1 MKRKKDGLFDMDRGK
16 SLPKDKKKKEDKL
29 AKVKKNDNDDDDG
42 RDDDAKKERYGKKD
56 KKDKSRIPAIADP
69 KVVVDLREGRAT
81 NIATPTQ
88 ATRGLS
94 AEAGYITMAEA
105 INCAKAEG
113 GSGDVLKVDL
123 EWDLARS
130 VATWDVTFSAG
141 VEYEIEE
148 TTGNLLGTKP
158 KALAKLA
165 VLSPLSLNEPSA
177 KGLLTFQEIIRK
189 AEMNRGQTVM
199 EMELKRIKGRSET
212 VYEVVLA
219 DDATILYDAAT
230 GNTINGI

>member
-1 MKRKKDGLFDMDRGK
+1 VYGSQVEHGGLSARSAVDDKDRDK
-16 SLPKDKKKKEDKL
+16 SSPKKKEDKL
-29 AKVKKNDNDDDDG
+29 AKVKRNDNDEDDG

-56 KKDKSRIPAIADP
+56 KKDKKNDKSRVATIADP
-69 KVVVDLREGRAT
+69 KVDDDVREGHTAEAPTR
-81 NIATPTQ
+81 TQ
-88 ATRGLS
+88 ATGGLS
-94 AEAGYITMAEA
+94 AEAGYITVAEA
-105 INCAKAEG
+105 INRAKAEG

-141 VEYEIEE
+141 VEYEIEA

-158 KALAKLA
+158 KAPAKLA

-189 AEMNRGQTVM
+189 AEMN
-199 EMELKRIKGRSET
+199 
-212 VYEVVLA
+212 
-219 DDATILYDAAT
+219 
-230 GNTINGI
+230 